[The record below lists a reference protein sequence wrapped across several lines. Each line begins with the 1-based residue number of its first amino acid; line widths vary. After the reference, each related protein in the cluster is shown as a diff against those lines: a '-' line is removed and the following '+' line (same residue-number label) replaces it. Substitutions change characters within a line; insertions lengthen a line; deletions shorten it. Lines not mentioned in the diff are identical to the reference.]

1 MTEQCTPIGAACAV
15 GGAME
20 YCITYTGGVC
30 SSIVYKHAGKTY
42 ACNSG
47 ASCGGDCNAAYSDAY
62 TACQDAVGAC
72 NQLASCCNT
81 IADAYSASC
90 AQTYNTYVGQ
100 SFGDVTCKSTLQSY
114 QSSNL
119 CP

>member
-1 MTEQCTPIGAACAV
+1 
-15 GGAME
+15 ME
-20 YCITYTGGVC
+20 YCITYTAGVC

-42 ACNSG
+42 ACAAG
-47 ASCGGDCNAAYSDAY
+47 GCGGDCTSAYYAAY

-72 NQLASCCNT
+72 NELATCCDTINSAYEPSCT
-81 IADAYSASC
+81 
-90 AQTYNTYVGQ
+90 QTYNTYAGQ
-100 SFGDVTCKSTLQSY
+100 PYGDISCKSTLQSY